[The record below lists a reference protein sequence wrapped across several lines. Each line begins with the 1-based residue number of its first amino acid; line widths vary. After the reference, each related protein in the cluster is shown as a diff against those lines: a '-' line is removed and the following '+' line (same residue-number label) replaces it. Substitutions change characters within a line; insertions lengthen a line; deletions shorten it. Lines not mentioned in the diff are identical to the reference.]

1 MATIGG
7 EFSGSHAIKASAAL
21 AGRGDIVVHEKGGV
35 FRGGYRNRPINS

>member
-21 AGRGDIVVHEKGGV
+21 AGRGDIVVHGKGGLL
-35 FRGGYRNRPINS
+35 RGGYRNRPINS